1 MNESII
7 IALIQNAALLLA
19 LALIFETFVHRLPV
33 HKLNIWQIPLGIV
46 IGLIGISVM
55 QSPWLLMPG
64 VIFDT
69 RSILLGIS
77 GLFFGLLPTVI
88 AILITAAWRIQ
99 LGGVATIMGVAVIV
113 TTGTI
118 GILWRHLSKIKLS
131 EFSFRKLY
139 LFGLIL
145 HADMLLMAFLLPLD
159 TALTILENISIPVM
173 IIYPAVTALLGLLM
187 SNRLK
192 RELITD
198 KFGESEE
205 RLRLAIE
212 AGNIGL
218 FYSDLTSN
226 KSETSRE
233 WKNQI
238 GYDEQEIDDDHNDWE
253 NRLHP
258 DDKDYVLEKLNN
270 CLSDPNCNYECE
282 YRLRHKDGSY
292 RWILAKALIH
302 RDSSGHAVRMV
313 GSHIDITQQKNAE
326 IDLKAGREEYRLLT
340 ESIKDVVWIMD
351 AETMQFRYV
360 SPSIEGQRGYTVEE
374 VLSQPI
380 LSSISDDA
388 QAEISQV
395 IRKRLN
401 DYSKGIINK
410 DQYFTDEVP
419 QSRKDG
425 SIVWT
430 EVITNYYLNEDNR
443 RVEVRGVSRDISDRR
458 QTEEIMASA
467 QADLHRMLKEADLS
481 RRSLLSVAE
490 DQKIA
495 EDSLRQTTKDLI
507 VAYDATLKGWS
518 TALEMRER
526 ETAGHSIRVVDH
538 TLELA
543 NLLKI
548 DERELIHIKRGALLH
563 DIGKMAIP
571 DSILLKPGPLTDD
584 EWVIMRQHPTYAYRL
599 LSDIPYLLPALDIP
613 YFHHERWD
621 GSGYPHSL
629 VGENIPIE
637 ARIFAV
643 VDVWDALSS
652 DRPYRPAWT
661 DDAVIKYLKDQS
673 GKQFDP
679 GVVKEFLKIIV

>member
-145 HADMLLMAFLLPLD
+145 HADMLLMTFLLPLD

-679 GVVKEFLKIIV
+679 GVVQEFLKIII